1 MVVVACGKIVAQ
13 FNRGITVDVWMY
25 ISFFLGYKAD
35 FYTFVVYNNNGG
47 YSDWMQVMSTVL

>member
-1 MVVVACGKIVAQ
+1 MAQ